1 VWWIW
6 TEREE
11 RLGSGGREKR
21 MNERKIEEKG
31 AKKRGPDHY
40 CVYSGASPRGACLM
54 GAHGRRLIRL
64 QQA

>member
-21 MNERKIEEKG
+21 MNERRIEEKG
-31 AKKRGPDHY
+31 AKKEGPTIIV
-40 CVYSGASPRGACLM
+40 CTVELALGVRV
-54 GAHGRRLIRL
+54 
-64 QQA
+64 

>member
-31 AKKRGPDHY
+31 AKKRGPDH
-40 CVYSGASPRGACLM
+40 
-54 GAHGRRLIRL
+54 
-64 QQA
+64 